1 MCRAL
6 KLNRI
11 ILASSSPRRAELL
24 RQIGISFDVMP
35 SDKEEPAPS
44 GQAPEE
50 FVVKTAILKGEYIRR
65 KLIKDS
71 YDLNKIVVA
80 ADTVV
85 CIDGEVL
92 GKPRNVRDAS
102 NMLRR
107 YSSREVQVYTA
118 IFVAKSDFSTTGYE
132 MTKVRFSKLSESDIK
147 SYVSSGEPLDKA
159 GSFGIQGLGA
169 QYIESIEGCYYN
181 VVGLPLALLR
191 RLISELGFDVIC
203 GEITAKVSQQ

>member
-1 MCRAL
+1 M
-6 KLNRI
+6 NRI

-35 SDKEEPAPS
+35 SDKEEPAP
-44 GQAPEE
+44 GRQRPED
-50 FVVKTAILKGEYIRR
+50 FVVKTAILKGEYILS
-65 KLIKDS
+65 KLLKGS
-71 YDLNKIVVA
+71 CDLNKIVVA
-80 ADTVV
+80 ADTIV
-85 CIDGEVL
+85 CIDDEVL
-92 GKPRNVRDAS
+92 GKPRNIQDAS
-102 NMLRR
+102 SMLRR
-107 YSSREVQVYTA
+107 YSGREIQVYTA
-118 IFVAKSDFSTTGYE
+118 IFVSKSDFSTTGYE

-191 RLISELGFDVIC
+191 RLISELGFDMIC
-203 GEITAKVSQQ
+203 GKITAKVS

>member
-35 SDKEEPAPS
+35 SDKEEPAP
-44 GQAPEE
+44 GRQRPED
-50 FVVKTAILKGEYIRR
+50 FVVKTAILKGEYIRS
-65 KLIKDS
+65 KLLKGS
-71 YDLNKIVVA
+71 CDLNKIVVA
-80 ADTVV
+80 ADTIV
-85 CIDGEVL
+85 CIDDEIL
-92 GKPRNVRDAS
+92 GKPRNIQDAS
-102 NMLRR
+102 SMLRR
-107 YSSREVQVYTA
+107 YSGREIQVYTA
-118 IFVAKSDFSTTGYE
+118 IFVSKSDFSTTGYE

-191 RLISELGFDVIC
+191 RLISELGFDMIC
-203 GEITAKVSQQ
+203 GKITAKVS